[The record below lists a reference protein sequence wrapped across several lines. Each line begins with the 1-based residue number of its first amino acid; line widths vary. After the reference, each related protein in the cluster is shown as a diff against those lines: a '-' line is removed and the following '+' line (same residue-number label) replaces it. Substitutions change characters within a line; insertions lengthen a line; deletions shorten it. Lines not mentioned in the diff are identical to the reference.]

1 MLLQMECEKI
11 ICLISSKQ
19 SWQQKNFR
27 CLCSWLIIVQ
37 ICFWQ
42 FYFENYASFI
52 VVVLLSS
59 KWGFSFVSAWTSV
72 HSSSSFKASNLHPVL
87 PFTS

>member
-27 CLCSWLIIVQ
+27 CLYSWLIIVQ
-37 ICFWQ
+37 IRFWQ

-52 VVVLLSS
+52 VVPLSS
-59 KWGFSFVSAWTSV
+59 KWGFRFISAWTSV
-72 HSSSSFKASNLHPVL
+72 HSSSSSKASTLHPVL